1 MKIRAL
7 LSLFLVTA
15 VFLSAC
21 GNSKGESSKEETK
34 DALDIYTTV
43 YPLQYF
49 TEAIGRGV
57 RECRDGLSSRN
68 G

>member
-21 GNSKGESSKEETK
+21 GNSKGESSKEGNQGC
-34 DALDIYTTV
+34 LGYIY
-43 YPLQYF
+43 
-49 TEAIGRGV
+49 
-57 RECRDGLSSRN
+57 DGLPFTILH
-68 G
+68 